1 MGILKKNFTQWAL
14 EGRDYAIQYVY
25 KGISGTEIDVEANDY
40 IDSVKNLSKRLI
52 ALAGYRLAFLL
63 NNLFVAPPDREKYV
77 IPGAI
82 EIVKN
87 CTNGGAG
94 ARSSSGSNESIG
106 TDSRTVSFVA
116 AGLGFAVV
124 IGIAAVAVFRSDKK
138 PKHKYKT
145 LEMAGRENRY
155 TLRNPRPAYQ
165 DEEEPEE
172 DSS

>member
-94 ARSSSGSNESIG
+94 ARSSSGSNESI
-106 TDSRTVSFVA
+106 DSRTVSFVA